1 MDNGDSFISSITI
14 VKKKKKKK
22 IVLLICPLGKEK
34 KMLFVTNQM
43 LLSWEFLAF

>member
-34 KMLFVTNQM
+34 KN
-43 LLSWEFLAF
+43 AICH

>member
-14 VKKKKKKK
+14 VKKKKK

>member
-14 VKKKKKKK
+14 VKKKKKK

>member
-22 IVLLICPLGKEK
+22 NCLIDLPIRKRK
-34 KMLFVTNQM
+34 KN
-43 LLSWEFLAF
+43 AICH

>member
-14 VKKKKKKK
+14 VKKKK

-34 KMLFVTNQM
+34 KN
-43 LLSWEFLAF
+43 AICH